1 MRASETPLLK
11 FLDGTKQF
19 TVPIFQRRY
28 SWDEE
33 ECDQLWEDILGVG
46 QKEET
51 PSHFFGSI
59 VSTVSTEDG
68 NPRVPNIRV
77 IDGQQR
83 LATLSL
89 LLSAL
94 GRAIEERNVE
104 IGIDR
109 RQLEGY
115 YLFNERESGKLRYK
129 QLLTRHDRQTF
140 IDLLDRGEAEDR
152 DSILVANYQIFE
164 RKLKSVD
171 LQTVYKGIQKLLI
184 VDISLDSRS
193 GSAQQIFESLNST
206 GVPLTEADKIR
217 NYVIMEQEPHLQD
230 RLYENYWYPME
241 ESFGTHYAKRFDL
254 FIRDYLTLKRG
265 QFLKKGDVYKI
276 FKTYVADKT
285 RLVSLEE
292 VIKEIV
298 NFSKHYL
305 RIILPWK
312 WEKNQE
318 LKDCLRD
325 IHTLKAEV
333 VFPVLLHFY
342 EGYTQGRIEKV
353 DMIEMF
359 RLIESYIFRRVI
371 CNVPTASLN
380 RNFASL
386 AGKLS
391 DKYDSLENLRSSF
404 YLMSGTLRFPS
415 DDEFKREFLTKDV
428 YHLRNCKYLLG
439 KLENYRRKQPI
450 HPDNYTI
457 EHVMPQELSRE
468 WRAELGDNYGEVYE
482 TYLHT
487 IGNLTLTGHNAEL
500 SNRPFKEKQEIYGDF
515 HHRQLQLNAS
525 LREVERWNE
534 TAIENRAKMLL
545 EKALKIWSDH
555 GVDRKGQQ
563 EQKQGWTLVGNKRP
577 PTRLQVTMPDGETI
591 NHHSAIQTFCEVIE
605 RLGIDQVSSVYPDL
619 ISSVQS
625 SKHGYK
631 VGQYYIKD
639 QTNTEAKKRMLD
651 TIAIILRKPLKISIV
666 EK

>member
-1 MRASETPLLK
+1 MRASEMPLLK
-11 FLDGTKQF
+11 FLDSTTQF

-28 SWDEE
+28 SWDKD

-94 GRAIEERNVE
+94 GRAIEEGNVE

-129 QLLTRHDRQTF
+129 QLLTQHDRQTF

-152 DSILVANYQIFE
+152 DSKLVANYQFFE

-184 VDISLDSRS
+184 VDISVDSRS

-206 GVPLTEADKIR
+206 GVPLTGADKIR

-241 ESFGTHYAKRFDL
+241 ESFGTLYAKRFEP

-265 QFLKKGDVYKI
+265 QFLKKGDVYKT
-276 FKTYVADKT
+276 FKTYVADQT

-298 NFSKHYL
+298 DYSKHYL
-305 RIILPWK
+305 HITLPWK
-312 WEKNQE
+312 WETDPE
-318 LKDCLRD
+318 LLACLRD

-342 EGYTQGRIEKV
+342 EGYTQKQIKKADVIES
-353 DMIEMF
+353 F

-371 CNVPTASLN
+371 CGVPTASMN
-380 RNFASL
+380 RNFASI

-391 DKYDSLENLRSSF
+391 SKYDDPKVLSDSF
-404 YLMSGTLRFPS
+404 SFMHGTHRFPS
-415 DDEFKREFLTKDV
+415 DDEFKREFLIKDV
-428 YHLRNCKYLLG
+428 YSLRNCKYLLG
-439 KLENYRRKQPI
+439 KLENYGREQPI

-468 WRAELGDNYGEVYE
+468 WRAELGDNYGEVHE

-500 SNRPFKEKQEIYGDF
+500 SNRPFKEKQEIYGNF
-515 HHRQLQLNAS
+515 HHRQLQLNAI

-534 TAIENRAKMLL
+534 TAIKDRAKKLL

-563 EQKQGWTLVGNKRP
+563 EQEQGWALVGGKKP

-639 QTNTEAKKRMLD
+639 QTNTEAKKHMLD
-651 TIAIILRKPLKISIV
+651 TIAIGLRKPLKISIV

>member
-28 SWDEE
+28 SWNKD
-33 ECDQLWEDILGVG
+33 ECDQLWEDILAVG
-46 QKEET
+46 QKDET
-51 PSHFFGSI
+51 PPHFFGSI
-59 VSTVSTEDG
+59 VSVPTEDG
-68 NPRVPNIRV
+68 NPRVPNIRI

-83 LATLSL
+83 LATLAL

-94 GRAIEERNVE
+94 GRTIEERNVE

-109 RQLEGY
+109 SQLEGY
-115 YLFNERESGKLRYK
+115 YLFNERESGELCYK
-129 QLLTRHDRQTF
+129 QLLTQHDRQTF
-140 IDLLDRGEAEDR
+140 IDLLKKGKADDT
-152 DSILVANYQIFE
+152 DSRLVTNYQSFE
-164 RKLKSVD
+164 QKLKSVD
-171 LQTVYKGIQKLLI
+171 LQTVYEGIRKLLI

-193 GSAQQIFESLNST
+193 GNPQQIFESLNST
-206 GVPLTEADKIR
+206 GVRLTEADKIR
-217 NYVIMEQEPHLQD
+217 NYVIMKQEPHLQD

-241 ESFGTHYAKRFDL
+241 QSFGTHYDKRFNL

-265 QFLKKGDVYKI
+265 EFIKKDEVHKT
-276 FKTYVADKT
+276 FKTYVDAQTK
-285 RLVSLEE
+285 LVSLEE

-305 RIILPWK
+305 HITLPWK
-312 WEKNQE
+312 WETDPE
-318 LKDCLRD
+318 LLACLRD

-353 DMIEMF
+353 DMIESF

-371 CNVPTASLN
+371 CGLPTAGMN
-380 RNFASL
+380 RNFASI

-391 DKYDSLENLRSSF
+391 SKYDDPKVLSDSF
-404 YLMSGTLRFPS
+404 SFMHGTHRFPS
-415 DDEFKREFLTKDV
+415 DNEFKREFLTKDV
-428 YHLRNCKYLLG
+428 YSLRNCKYLLG
-439 KLENYRRKQPI
+439 KLENYGRKQPI
-450 HPDNYTI
+450 YPDNYTI
-457 EHVMPQELSRE
+457 EHVMPQELSGE
-468 WRAELGDNYGEVYE
+468 WRAELGDNYGEVHE

-500 SNRPFKEKQEIYGDF
+500 SNRSFKEKQGIYGDF

-525 LREVERWNE
+525 LRKVERWDE

-563 EQKQGWTLVGNKRP
+563 EQKQDWALGGIKRP

-619 ISSVQS
+619 ISSVKS
-625 SKHGYK
+625 SKHGYE

-639 QTNTEAKKRMLD
+639 QTNTEAKKRMLNI
-651 TIAIILRKPLKISIV
+651 IATRLRKPLKISIV